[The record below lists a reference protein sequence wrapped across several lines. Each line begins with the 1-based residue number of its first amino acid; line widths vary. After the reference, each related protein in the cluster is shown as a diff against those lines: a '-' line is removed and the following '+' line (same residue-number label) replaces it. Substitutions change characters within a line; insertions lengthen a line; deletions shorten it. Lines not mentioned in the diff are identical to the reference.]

1 VFAADPARRMTRAQ
15 TMEKGVP
22 IRAISRSIAVLQE
35 INRAGDLSLME
46 IARRAKV
53 PYPTACR
60 IVQTLIHENLIERE
74 PTRKHYRPTALVQ
87 SLSNGYR
94 LENRLIAVARRHIV
108 SLTKL
113 HGWPVSLTTR
123 VGLSMVIRDSTHA
136 LTSQTFNNYHPGY
149 TLPILECAAGKAY
162 LAYAEPDEREMIIRG
177 IRESGEKQD
186 DLTMRLLETGVL
198 TEDIRQAGYAV
209 KGRNRYTE
217 TPGKTSSIARPVF
230 GPEGVAG
237 CIVLIFFSSAM
248 KIGDAVAKYDDDLRR
263 AADAISHDLISA
275 DTEGSEARTAF
286 NFHAGLEVEARA

>member
-1 VFAADPARRMTRAQ
+1 
-15 TMEKGVP
+15 MEKGVP

>member
-1 VFAADPARRMTRAQ
+1 
-15 TMEKGVP
+15 
-22 IRAISRSIAVLQE
+22 VLQE

-108 SLTKL
+108 SLTRL

-162 LAYAEPDEREMIIRG
+162 LAYADPDERDMIIRG
-177 IRESGEKQD
+177 IRESGEKWD
-186 DLTMRLLETGVL
+186 DLTMRLLETGAL
-198 TEDIRQAGYAV
+198 TEDIRQVGYAV

-230 GPEGVAG
+230 GTEGVVG

-248 KIGDAVAKYDDDLRR
+248 KIGDAVTKYDDDLRR

-275 DTEGSEARTAF
+275 DSEGSQARTAF
-286 NFHAGLEVEARA
+286 NFHAAMEVEGRA

>member
-1 VFAADPARRMTRAQ
+1 
-15 TMEKGVP
+15 MEKGVP

-136 LTSQTFNNYHPGY
+136 LTSRTFNNYHPGY

-162 LAYAEPDEREMIIRG
+162 LAYAEQDERDMIIRG
-177 IRESGEKQD
+177 IRESGEKWD
-186 DLTMRLLETGVL
+186 DLTMRLLETGAL
-198 TEDIRQAGYAV
+198 TEDIRQVGYAV

-230 GPEGVAG
+230 GAEGVVG

-275 DTEGSEARTAF
+275 DAEGAQARAAF
-286 NFHAGLEVEARA
+286 GFHAAMEVEGRA